1 MRKSLGEIATHIC
14 GDLEGDP
21 GIKVAGV
28 AGIDTATEHD
38 ITYLADRRYRSLLST
53 TQAACVVIARDVED
67 VQRPVIRVD
76 DPQLAF
82 VKILELF
89 APQDRRQ
96 PGVHSLACIES
107 DVRLKPGV
115 TISAFVYVGSGT
127 RIGRNTYLG
136 PHVSIGENVVIGKES
151 RLEAGVVIGEGIR
164 IGDRVRIHSGAVVG
178 SDGFGYLQRDNRHL
192 KIPQLGTVVVEDD
205 VEIGANSAIDRAT
218 TGETRIGRGTKIDNL
233 VHIGHNVCIGENSL
247 IVAQVGIGGSTSI
260 GSNVVL
266 AGQAGLVDHLVI
278 GDGCIVGAQAG
289 VTKSFP
295 PGTTISGY
303 PARPHHKAQRA
314 YAALQKLPE
323 LLRRVERLEAA
334 LEFETTGT
342 NETAVDS
349 EP

>member
-21 GIKVAGV
+21 GTKVAGV

-38 ITYLADRRYRSLLST
+38 ITYLADRRYRSLLSI
-53 TQAACVVIARDVED
+53 TQAACVVVARDVED

-107 DVRLKPGV
+107 DVCLKPGV

-151 RLEAGVVIGEGIR
+151 RLEAGVVIGERVR
-164 IGDRVRIHSGAVVG
+164 IGDRVRIHSGAVV
-178 SDGFGYLQRDNRHL
+178 
-192 KIPQLGTVVVEDD
+192 VEDD
-205 VEIGANSAIDRAT
+205 VEIGANAAIDRAT

-314 YAALQKLPE
+314 YAALQKLPD
-323 LLRRVERLEAA
+323 LLRKVERLEAA